1 MRSKILS
8 IASLLAASLILGS
21 CSLLDSADDLLNV
34 FSVKFSEGS
43 PAVDGQTVVYSGS
56 VLETPS
62 LDKFRF
68 KMVFHVK
75 ADNSGNSFKAGFGT
89 SLVKPIVK
97 FHINSK
103 SNEPISTTI
112 APFSVEAGQ
121 IGDLAFPIEIPIT
134 AIDRALA
141 RKIVNGDPI
150 PYFLSGSV
158 KFDLLE
164 GTSVKGSGMSDLDLA
179 SGEISTRPPGSVT
192 GLLTPLL

>member
-8 IASLLAASLILGS
+8 TTALLAASLFLGS
-21 CSLLDSADDLLNV
+21 CSLLDSADDFLNV

-56 VLETPS
+56 VLGTPS
-62 LDKFRF
+62 LDKFSL

-89 SLVKPIVK
+89 ALVKPVLN
-97 FHINSK
+97 FHINAK
-103 SNEPISTTI
+103 SSAPISTTI

-121 IGDLAFPIEIPIT
+121 VGDLAFPIEIPIT

-141 RKIVNGDPI
+141 RKIVDGNPI

-164 GTSVKGSGMSDLDLA
+164 GTSVKGSGKSELGLT
-179 SGEISTRPPGSVT
+179 SGEISTRPSSSVT

>member
-8 IASLLAASLILGS
+8 ITALLTASLFLGS
-21 CSLLDSADDLLNV
+21 CSFLDSAEDLLNV

-56 VLETPS
+56 AFEAPS

-89 SLVKPIVK
+89 PLVKPVLK
-97 FHINSK
+97 FHINAK
-103 SNEPISTTI
+103 SNDPISTTI
-112 APFSVEAGQ
+112 APFSVEAGKV
-121 IGDLAFPIEIPIT
+121 GDLAIPIEIPFT
-134 AIDRALA
+134 AIDRVLA

-164 GTSVKGSGMSDLDLA
+164 GTSIKGSGKSELDLA
-179 SGEISTRPPGSVT
+179 SGEISTRPPSSVT
-192 GLLTPLL
+192 GVLIPLL

>member
-1 MRSKILS
+1 VAGL
-8 IASLLAASLILGS
+8 ALLAASLFLGS
-21 CSLLDSADDLLNV
+21 CSLLDSADGLLNV

-43 PAVDGQTVVYSGS
+43 PAVDGQTVVYAGS
-56 VLETPS
+56 VLESPS

-89 SLVKPIVK
+89 SLVKPVLN
-97 FHINSK
+97 FRINAK
-103 SNEPISTTI
+103 SNSPISTTI
-112 APFSVEAGQ
+112 EPFSVEAGQ
-121 IGDLAFPIEIPIT
+121 VGDLAFPIEIPIT

-164 GTSVKGSGMSDLDLA
+164 GTSIKGSGKSELDLT
-179 SGEISTRPPGSVT
+179 SGEISTRPPGSGT